1 MATGTPTDLR
11 WLGLINDFQ
20 RSGLT
25 HAEFC
30 RKREISLHTF
40 RKRLYGQKALE
51 PAVGRRRDPVPVAP
65 TRFLPV
71 TVEPAGELPPVP
83 PADPLA
89 ILLPGGRRIVVGK
102 GFDPETL
109 RRLIDAIEP
118 GR

>member
-1 MATGTPTDLR
+1 MPQSRTVDLR
-11 WLGLINDFQ
+11 WNAILNDFR

-30 RKREISLHTF
+30 RDREVSLHTF
-40 RKRLYGQKALE
+40 RKRLYGQKALA
-51 PAVGRRRDPVPVAP
+51 PAVGCKGDSVLLEP

-71 TVEPAGELPPVP
+71 TLEPDGDLPPVP

-89 ILLPGGRRIVVGK
+89 IILPGGRRIAVGE

>member
-1 MATGTPTDLR
+1 MATHTSTDLR
-11 WLGLINDFQ
+11 WVALSNDFQ

-30 RKREISLHTF
+30 RDREVSLHTF
-40 RKRLYGQKALE
+40 RKRLYGQNSLAPGVGRKGDSVPLE
-51 PAVGRRRDPVPVAP
+51 PA
-65 TRFLPV
+65 RFLPV
-71 TVEPAGELPPVP
+71 ALEPDADLPPVP

-89 ILLPGGRRIVVGK
+89 IILPGGRRIAVGE

>member
-1 MATGTPTDLR
+1 MATETSTDLR
-11 WLGLINDFQ
+11 WLALIKDFR

-25 HAEFC
+25 HTEFC
-30 RKREISLHTF
+30 RRRELSLHTF
-40 RKRLYGQKALE
+40 RKRLYGQKALA
-51 PAVGRRRDPVPVAP
+51 PAVGRKRDPVPVAR

-71 TVEPAGELPPVP
+71 ELEPDGEPPP
-83 PADPLA
+83 GPLADPLA
-89 ILLPGGRRIVVGK
+89 ILLPGGRRIAVGK

>member
-1 MATGTPTDLR
+1 MATDNPTDLR
-11 WLGLINDFQ
+11 WLALINDFQ
-20 RSGLT
+20 RSGET

-51 PAVGRRRDPVPVAP
+51 PAVGRKRDPVPVAR

-71 TVEPAGELPPVP
+71 ELEPDGELPPGP
-83 PADPLA
+83 LADPLA

-102 GFDPETL
+102 GFDPDTL

>member
-1 MATGTPTDLR
+1 MATDTSTDLR
-11 WLGLINDFQ
+11 WLALINDFQ

-30 RKREISLHTF
+30 RDREVSLHTF
-40 RKRLYGQKALE
+40 RKRLYGQKALA
-51 PAVGRRRDPVPVAP
+51 PAAGREGDSVPLEP

-71 TVEPAGELPPVP
+71 TLEPDGDLPPAP

-89 ILLPGGRRIVVGK
+89 IILPGGRRVAVGE
-102 GFDPETL
+102 GFDPQAL

-118 GR
+118 G

>member
-1 MATGTPTDLR
+1 MATHTSTDLR
-11 WLGLINDFQ
+11 WLALINDFR

-40 RKRLYGQKALE
+40 RKRLYGQKALA
-51 PAVGRRRDPVPVAP
+51 PAIDRRRGRVPLA

-71 TVEPAGELPPVP
+71 TLKPDGEPPPVP

-89 ILLPGGRRIVVGK
+89 IILPGGRRIVVGK

>member
-1 MATGTPTDLR
+1 MATDTPTDLR
-11 WLGLINDFQ
+11 WLDLINDFR

-30 RKREISLHTF
+30 SRRAISLHTF
-40 RKRLYGQKALE
+40 RKRLYGQKALA
-51 PAVGRRRDPVPVAP
+51 PALDRKRDKVPIAP
-65 TRFLPV
+65 ARFLPV
-71 TVEPAGELPPVP
+71 TLEHDDELSPVP

>member
-1 MATGTPTDLR
+1 MATDDPTDLR
-11 WLGLINDFQ
+11 WLAIINDFQ
-20 RSGLT
+20 RSGQT
-25 HAEFC
+25 YAEFC

-40 RKRLYGQKALE
+40 RKRLYGQKALA
-51 PAVGRRRDPVPVAP
+51 PAIDRKCEPVPLAP

-71 TVEPAGELPPVP
+71 TLKPDDEL

-89 ILLPGGRRIVVGK
+89 IVLRGGRRIVVGK

-109 RRLIDAIEP
+109 RRLIEAIEP